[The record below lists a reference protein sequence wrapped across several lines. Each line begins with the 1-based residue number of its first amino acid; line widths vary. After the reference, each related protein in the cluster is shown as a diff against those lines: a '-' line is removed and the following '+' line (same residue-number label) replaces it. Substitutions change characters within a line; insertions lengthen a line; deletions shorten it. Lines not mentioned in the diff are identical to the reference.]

1 MTIREAIKDQR
12 KAMKNRTVAEK
23 FSYFR
28 EYYGIRTVCLI
39 TALILL
45 VSFCVGQLTKKDTG
59 FHAVFFGG
67 NPLQSSDA
75 FLADFADAAQ
85 IDTGHFE
92 VTVQTSLDIRMD
104 DAVTEETYIAMQSFA
119 AMVAAGMVDNIAAD
133 IDLFLY
139 YSYLGYTVDLR
150 TVLTEQQL
158 ADFAPHLC
166 YIDAELL
173 RQQENS
179 ETGLTFEY
187 GQCPDPKKPELMT
200 DPIPVAI
207 DLLSTTPAFQSSY
220 AFGSDTVCI
229 GICASSER
237 PDTAR
242 RFLQFMLALPIT

>member
-12 KAMKNRTVAEK
+12 QSMKNRTAAEK

-28 EYYGIRTVCLI
+28 EYYGIRTICLVA
-39 TALILL
+39 ALILV
-45 VSFCVGQLTKKDTG
+45 VSFTVGQLTKKDTG

-67 NPLQSSDA
+67 NAAQNSDA
-75 FLADFADAAQ
+75 FLADFADAIQ
-85 IDTGHFE
+85 LDTKRFE
-92 VTVQTSLDIRMD
+92 LTAQTSLDIRMND
-104 DAVTEETYIAMQSFA
+104 TVTEETYMALESFV
-119 AMVAAGMVDNIAAD
+119 AMVATGMVDNIAAD
-133 IDLFLY
+133 MDLFLY

-150 TVLTEQQL
+150 TVLPQEQL
-158 ADFAPHLC
+158 AVLTPNLC
-166 YIDAELL
+166 YIDGDLL

-207 DLLSTTPAFQSSY
+207 DLAAATPAFRSSY
-220 AFGSDTVCI
+220 TFGSDSVCI

-237 PDTAR
+237 PDTSR
-242 RFLQFMLALPIT
+242 SFLQFIFALPIT